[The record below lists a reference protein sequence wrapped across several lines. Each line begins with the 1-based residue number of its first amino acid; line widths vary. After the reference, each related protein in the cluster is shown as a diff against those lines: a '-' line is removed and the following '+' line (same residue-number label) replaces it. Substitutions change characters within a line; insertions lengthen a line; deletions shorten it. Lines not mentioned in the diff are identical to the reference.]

1 MPKFRLSALAT
12 IQTYSDLLGVGV
24 RTLQRA
30 LDAEGAGFTEFLN
43 RVRMQ
48 LSGQYLANPN
58 MRVPDVADR
67 LGFSSTGAFT
77 RWHHQMYGVP
87 PKARRKSPFGKAAL
101 RALPDQRGSGP
112 EPLLASLDAA

>member
-77 RWHHQMYGVP
+77 